1 MRWSRADLHMHT
13 TCSDGL
19 PAPEQLA
26 ERLATSRLAVAAV
39 TDHDTVEGALRVEDA
54 LAGRGPEIVIGT
66 EVSTADGHV
75 LALFVTRDVRSGMSA
90 EETVAAIHDQGG
102 LAVAAHPYSL
112 AQGVGDLAGRLPF
125 DAIEMINGS
134 PLMELSNARAGR
146 RLARARSARVGG
158 SDAHVAP
165 AAGGV
170 HTIFP
175 GTGAAELRAAVLG
188 RLTRPAVDLATHV
201 AAMPQHLA
209 WLTWV
214 MLRGDQRSGPVGTP
228 T

>member
-1 MRWSRADLHMHT
+1 MTLFATR
-13 TCSDGL
+13 TCS
-19 PAPEQLA
+19 
-26 ERLATSRLAVAAV
+26 
-39 TDHDTVEGALRVEDA
+39 
-54 LAGRGPEIVIGT
+54 
-66 EVSTADGHV
+66 
-75 LALFVTRDVRSGMSA
+75 SGMSA
-90 EETVAAIHDQGG
+90 GDRVAAIHDQGG

-112 AQGVGDLAGRLPF
+112 AQGLGDLAGRLPF

-134 PLMELSNARAGR
+134 PLMELSNVRAGR
-146 RLARARSARVGG
+146 RLARARAARVGG

-170 HTIFP
+170 HTLFP
-175 GTGAAELRAAVLG
+175 GTGAAELRAAVLA

-214 MLRGDQRSGPVGTP
+214 MLR
-228 T
+228 